1 MGHFLPIKPLQH
13 PGYAPKTVYMSFS
26 PSLGIPWTQKASTT
40 NFLVH
45 NHCARIFRRRNLE
58 KGSKVQTDMVGSGY
72 GTQSGAFYDNK
83 PDNTGPWDARNKH
96 CKKNYLIS
104 PYPCSYSTQ
113 THFQRL
119 KQLRTIHLNPWVMV
133 PFNTSK
139 QHIQGSENFPTKP
152 ITIPYHKG
160 NKLCCKNKVFDPSP
174 RC

>member
-1 MGHFLPIKPLQH
+1 
-13 PGYAPKTVYMSFS
+13 
-26 PSLGIPWTQKASTT
+26 
-40 NFLVH
+40 
-45 NHCARIFRRRNLE
+45 
-58 KGSKVQTDMVGSGY
+58 MVGLAY
-72 GTQSGAFYDNK
+72 DTQSGAFYDNK

-152 ITIPYHKG
+152 ISIPYHKG
-160 NKLCCKNKVFDPSP
+160 NKLCWQDKVFDPKP
-174 RC
+174 RCQNFFSHFYGFQGAENGPFFANKTSPAPRVCTQNLVHEFFPIPRDTMNTKSKHNQLSGP